1 MAHYIDYDRVY
12 RDSFLRVLSSEI
24 DGRDFFDTFYRH
36 FLDSSPEARQKF
48 ANTDFAMQRKMLRES
63 LGFIERFS
71 QYKRADDEILRL
83 ATRHSKAELDIA
95 PALYDVWLSSLV
107 SAVAIHDAQFDQDV
121 EIAWRMQLAAGIE
134 YMKLKYDP

>member
-63 LGFIERFS
+63 LGFMERFS